1 MHVDRTMD
9 VENRRR
15 VSDFALGHANRD
27 DRAAVFNCLTVDI
40 RLMLMDIR
48 AEQAMPEPSFFYA
61 GRQAG
66 SASLQAARVK
76 YADIG
81 NPAALSAFTAAS
93 AWGGVSY
100 TATKVS

>member
-27 DRAAVFNCLTVDI
+27 DHAAVFNCLAIDI

-48 AEQAMPEPSFFYA
+48 AEQAMPQASFFHA

-66 SASLQAARVK
+66 SASLEA
-76 YADIG
+76 
-81 NPAALSAFTAAS
+81 
-93 AWGGVSY
+93 GGVEHADVGFIKPSGLERLY
-100 TATKVS
+100 CSLSMGRSVVYSN

>member
-15 VSDFALGHANRD
+15 VSDFALGDANRN
-27 DRAAVFNCLTVDI
+27 DRAAVFDGLAIDI

-48 AEQAMPEPSFFYA
+48 AEQAMPQAGFFHA

-66 SASLQAARVK
+66 SASLEASGVK
-76 YADIG
+76 HADVGFIKPG
-81 NPAALSAFTAAS
+81 GLERLYRGLSMGRS
-93 AWGGVSY
+93 VVYSN
-100 TATKVS
+100 